1 MAHLLIVELPGGN
14 DSDIIQAALER
25 GDSFTFLTADLAMYQ
40 QQPAVNALL
49 QHAHACINV
58 SSFDMQAVES
68 HVLAAHKA
76 KPFDAVLCL
85 LDIRLIETATLAQ
98 VLGLKYLNLKSA
110 QLLRDKF
117 SVRQRLQERGIAQPL
132 FALATSNEELKQ
144 AVDQI
149 GLPVL
154 IKPSDG
160 YGSQNIVLIE
170 HEEDLA
176 PWMSPLE
183 EMLPSCADYGL
194 GVKANDR
201 LLVEQYMTGVVI
213 GCDTLTQNGQHTLVG
228 VNEKLFF
235 EPPSFAICG
244 GCFTPNNGQF
254 KAIEAYVFAL
264 LDAVDFNC
272 GATHIELILHN
283 DGISLIEINPR
294 LVGAKI
300 PRLIRLACKR
310 SIHSDLI
317 DLHLG
322 RSLFAFSEASEVAVT
337 RWLVANQTANLDRVE
352 LPATDDPRIAWV
364 ELLKHEGDHVRR
376 PMENSDRIG
385 YVMSCAS
392 TRDEA
397 TAVAENFIHNSVIHY
412 LTDEKNASKGSICPT
427 LKK

>member
-1 MAHLLIVELPGGN
+1 MSHLLIIELPGGN
-14 DSDIIQAALER
+14 DSDIIQAAIDR
-25 GDSFTFLTADLAMYQ
+25 GDSFTLLTADLAMYQ
-40 QQPAVNALL
+40 QQVKVSKLL
-49 QHAHACINV
+49 KKAHSCINV
-58 SSFDMQAVES
+58 PNFDMHDVES
-68 HVLAAHKA
+68 QVLTAHQEKL
-76 KPFDAVLCL
+76 FDAVICL
-85 LDIRLIETATLAQ
+85 LDIRLIEASRLAKM
-98 VLGLKYLNLKSA
+98 LGVKYLNLESA

-117 SVRQRLQERGIAQPL
+117 SVRQRLQARGISQPS
-132 FALATSNEELKQ
+132 FELATTNQELKQ
-144 AVDQI
+144 AVEKI

-170 HEEDLA
+170 HEDDLA

-183 EMLPSCADYGL
+183 DMLPSRADYGL

-201 LLVEQYMTGVVI
+201 LLVEQYMAGVVI

-235 EPPSFAICG
+235 EPPSFAIRG
-244 GCFTPNNGQF
+244 GCFTPNIGQF

-272 GATHIELILHN
+272 GATHIELMLHDDEIN
-283 DGISLIEINPR
+283 LIEINPR

-300 PRLIRLACKR
+300 PRLISFACKR

-322 RSLFAFSEASEVAVT
+322 RLVIQNSKVSEVAVT
-337 RWLVANQTANLDRVE
+337 RWLVADQTATLARVE
-352 LPATDDPRIAWV
+352 LPVTNDPRISCV
-364 ELLKHEGDHVRR
+364 ELLKHEGDLVRL

-385 YVMSCAS
+385 YVMSCAT
-392 TRDEA
+392 TREEA
-397 TAVAENFIHNSVIHY
+397 VSVAEEFVQNAVIYY
-412 LTDEKNASKGSICPT
+412 LKDEKNAF
-427 LKK
+427 